1 MLRFEYFLSMTLTSL
16 CVISVYSLVTYA
28 DELPL
33 VGQTVFGRS
42 FQKTFGGKGA
52 NQAVQ
57 CARLGVKCSM
67 VGVLGTDSYG
77 DEYIIQLEKE
87 KVQYEHLRRSTTA
100 NTGTASIQVDK
111 HGQNTIIIV
120 QGSNL
125 DFTADHV
132 NALEDTIRKTNIV
145 LCQNEVPL
153 EVTKA
158 ALLLCRKHNCV
169 SILNPAPASD
179 NMLEVLPLCDIFCP
193 NETELAALSGLPATT
208 DDEIKIAAEQLLL
221 LGCKIV
227 IVTLGARGALLVK
240 EDLCHL
246 FPTVMKVKAID
257 TVGAGD
263 SFLGSLIFLALCCI
277 SFSYT
282 LTVERAN

>member
-1 MLRFEYFLSMTLTSL
+1 
-16 CVISVYSLVTYA
+16 
-28 DELPL
+28 
-33 VGQTVFGRS
+33 
-42 FQKTFGGKGA
+42 
-52 NQAVQ
+52 
-57 CARLGVKCSM
+57 M
-67 VGVLGTDSYG
+67 VGVVGTDSYG
-77 DEYIIQLEKE
+77 DEYMIQLEKE
-87 KVQYEHLRRSTTA
+87 KVQSEHLMRSKNV

-125 DFTADHV
+125 DFNADHV
-132 NALEDTIRKTNIV
+132 NALEDTIRKSNIV

-153 EVTKA
+153 EVTIA
-158 ALLLCRKHNCV
+158 TLLLCRKHNCI
-169 SILNPAPASD
+169 SILNPAPASA
-179 NMLEVLPLCDIFCP
+179 NMLEALPLCDIFCP

-208 DDEIKIAAEQLLL
+208 DDEIKVAAEQLLL

-240 EDLCHL
+240 EDLCHV

-263 SFLGSLIFLALCCI
+263 SFLGKLILSLLNHFFLH
-277 SFSYT
+277 SYCST
-282 LTVERAN
+282 RELLHLLRHTQVPSLPI

>member
-1 MLRFEYFLSMTLTSL
+1 MTY
-16 CVISVYSLVTYA
+16 V

-33 VGQTVFGRS
+33 IGQTVFGRS

-67 VGVLGTDSYG
+67 VGVVGTDSYG
-77 DEYIIQLEKE
+77 DEYMIQLGKE
-87 KVQYEHLRRSTTA
+87 DVQSEHMRRSSA
-100 NTGTASIQVDK
+100 LNTGTASIQVDK

-132 NALEDTIRKTNIV
+132 NALEDVIRSSNLV
-145 LCQNEVPL
+145 LCQNEIPL

-158 ALLLCRKHNCV
+158 TLLLCRKHNCI

-179 NMLEVLPLCDIFCP
+179 SIMEVLPLCDIFCP

-208 DDEIKIAAEQLLL
+208 DDEIRIAAEQLLQ

-227 IVTLGARGALLVK
+227 IVTLGARGAMLVQ
-240 EDLCHL
+240 ENHCRL
-246 FPTVMKVKAID
+246 FPTVMKIKAID

-263 SFLGSLIFLALCCI
+263 SFLGKFIWVPTVTILSLIV
-277 SFSYT
+277 
-282 LTVERAN
+282 LTM